1 MRTVAAVLGGFVTW
15 WVVATIANFA
25 VRALIP
31 GYADVEH
38 AMTYTFTLNMQVAR
52 LVSGALAS
60 LVAGWVAARIA
71 RGDRR
76 AGWWLVVALL
86 ALFIPVHYQLWDHFP
101 VWYHLIFL
109 ASLVVATLA
118 GAALVRRDSA
128 R

>member
-1 MRTVAAVLGGFVTW
+1 MRLVAAVLGGFVAW

-31 GYADVEH
+31 GYSDVES
-38 AMTYTFTLNMQVAR
+38 ALTFTLGMQVAR
-52 LVSGALAS
+52 LVCGALAS

-76 AGWWLVVALL
+76 AAWALVIALL
-86 ALFIPVHYQLWDHFP
+86 ALFIPVHYGLWDRFP

-109 ASLVVATLA
+109 ASLVVATIA
-118 GAALVRRDSA
+118 GAALVRRDST

>member
-1 MRTVAAVLGGFVTW
+1 MRSIAAVVGGLVAW
-15 WVVATIANFA
+15 WVVATVADFA

-60 LVAGWVAARIA
+60 FVAGWVAARIA

-76 AGWWLVVALL
+76 AGWWLVIALL
-86 ALFIPVHYQLWDHFP
+86 ALFIPVHCGLWDRFP
-101 VWYHLIFL
+101 LWYHLIFL
-109 ASLVVATLA
+109 ASLVGATLA
-118 GAALVRRDSA
+118 GAALVRRDSKQ
-128 R
+128 

>member
-1 MRTVAAVLGGFVTW
+1 MRTVAAVLGGFVAW
-15 WVVATIANFA
+15 WVVATVANFV

-31 GYADVEH
+31 GYSDVER
-38 AMTYTFTLNMQVAR
+38 AMTFTLNMQVAR

-86 ALFIPVHYQLWDHFP
+86 AMFIPVHYGLWDRFP
-101 VWYHLIFL
+101 AWYHLIFL

-118 GAALVRRDSA
+118 GATLVRRDNT

>member
-1 MRTVAAVLGGFVTW
+1 MRSVAAVLGGFVAW
-15 WVVATIANFA
+15 WVVATVANFA
-25 VRALIP
+25 VRALIA
-31 GYADVEH
+31 GYSDVER
-38 AMTYTFTLNMQVAR
+38 AMTFTLGMQVAR

-60 LVAGWVAARIA
+60 FVAGWAAARIA

-76 AGWWLVVALL
+76 AVWALVVALL
-86 ALFIPVHYQLWDHFP
+86 ALFIPVHYGLWDRFP

-118 GAALVRRDSA
+118 GATLVRRDNT